1 MSAEDKDQGP
11 RKRRWWRIL
20 LIGLLAVGLLWT
32 LRAPLLRGIGQLLIV
47 EDDPRHADV
56 AYALG
61 GSSLDRGREL
71 AVLLQRGV
79 APIGVT
85 TGSNLSNALEAYGL
99 EVTEA
104 SLTATVARRA
114 GAPSLRIDT
123 LVMGTSTWEE
133 AAAVLDDA
141 RRRGADTI
149 VVITTEFHTRRVKRV
164 FRKRFEG
171 SGITVLVH
179 GAHASDY
186 EPERWWTTEEGLIMV
201 NNEYMKLLYYAITY

>member
-1 MSAEDKDQGP
+1 MSGVHSSMAPE
-11 RKRRWWRIL
+11 KRRWPRIL
-20 LIGLLAVGLLWT
+20 LIGLLVLVLLWSM
-32 LRAPLLRGIGQLLIV
+32 RIPLLRGIGQLLIV
-47 EDDPRHADV
+47 EDAPVHVDV
-56 AYALG
+56 VYALG

-71 AVLLQRGV
+71 AVLLQQGV

-85 TGSNLSNALEAYGL
+85 TGSNLSSALEAYGL
-99 EVTEA
+99 EVSEA
-104 SLTATVARRA
+104 SLTATAARRA
-114 GAPSLRIDT
+114 GAPSKRIDM

-149 VVITTEFHTRRVKRV
+149 VVITTEFHTRRVARV

-179 GAHASDY
+179 GARASDY
-186 EPERWWTTEEGLIMV
+186 DPERWWTSEEGLIMV